1 MLLDDRKLLA
11 PLKTITV
18 EVRWD
23 HIQQGVARNIR
34 SCPVALALK
43 EATGTAW
50 TVSQYSLYEINS
62 LNCMLPAPEAVH
74 DFVVLFDTGTP
85 VQPFS
90 FEIALP

>member
-23 HIQQGVARNIR
+23 HIQRGATRNIR
-34 SCPVALALK
+34 ACPVALALK
-43 EATGTAW
+43 DATGTAW
-50 TVSQYSLYEINS
+50 TVSQHSLYEVGS
-62 LNCMLPAPEAVH
+62 LSYRAAPRSVH